1 MVYLL
6 LKSRTM
12 RHLPYLLL
20 LLFFSCQ
27 QESAE
32 NHLVVSVEKIA
43 LRATPGLKGAETIT
57 LKKGD
62 KLTDLGEVSHFESPI
77 TFGNTPM
84 RTPWLKVQTA
94 DNKQG
99 WIFAG
104 AVQPQAATSD
114 WLLQK
119 RLDCYFGH
127 AFASRLNQWKAG
139 LDALPGEVDCA
150 ASYRNAISMR
160 DSLVQVLKFRAEPEG
175 RPDYAWLANVM
186 PGFVFQRGLD
196 GGPPELYT
204 DYRFWLQKAAKSSGG
219 ADDAFLET
227 CILVFPH
234 DSIESIF
241 PVWKF
246 PMSTRESASQLG
258 TGIHAKVMQ
267 AIDNTLAQ
275 SRLFEPELL
284 RIKDAVLEDIQDK
297 GARFW
302 QDTPLILKDLDA
314 LIANPPK
321 CLSAAELD
329 ALVTRRA
336 MFEDVA
342 GNGIRVN
349 LRSGEF

>member
-1 MVYLL
+1 MRYL
-6 LKSRTM
+6 SFISI
-12 RHLPYLLL
+12 

-27 QESAE
+27 NESAE
-32 NHLVVSVEKIA
+32 NQLVVSAEQIA
-43 LRATPGLKGAETIT
+43 LRAAPGLKGAETSI
-57 LKKGD
+57 LHKGD
-62 KLTDLGEVSHFESPI
+62 KLIELGEVSHFESPI

-104 AVQPQAATSD
+104 AVQPQKATDD

-127 AFASRLNQWKAG
+127 AFASRVNHWKAG
-139 LDALPGEVDCA
+139 LEALPSEADWA

-204 DYRFWLQKAAKSSGG
+204 DYRFWLQKAAKSSGT

-227 CILVFPH
+227 CIQLFPH

-246 PMSTRESASQLG
+246 PMSTQESASQLG
-258 TGIHAKVMQ
+258 TGAHAKVLQ
-267 AIDNTLAQ
+267 AVDNTLAH
-275 SRLFEPELL
+275 SRLFEPELMQ
-284 RIKDAVLEDIQDK
+284 IKDAVLEDIQDK
-297 GARFW
+297 SARFW
-302 QDTPLILKDLDA
+302 QDTPLIMKDLDA

-321 CLSAAELD
+321 CLSAVELS
-329 ALVTRRA
+329 ALATRRA

-342 GNGIRVN
+342 GNGIKVN